1 MLKSQRISDIL
12 MELRMTSF
20 HFAHVVLWRRLSTT
34 LTNNY
39 FKVAPD
45 PQKPCLPFSG
55 KYRSLSDSQ
64 LICLASTCNSNW
76 GIRPFLLHAPAQI
89 FLNKSNMLFY
99 WHSGTHRKLVIK
111 IWDVI
116 MNFKVKAPL
125 TLAGSWQSCYQEY
138 FETKSNGNAVSP
150 RFSCV

>member
-1 MLKSQRISDIL
+1 

-55 KYRSLSDSQ
+55 KYWSLSDSQ
-64 LICLASTCNSNW
+64 FIYLANTCSSNW
-76 GIRPFLLHAPAQI
+76 GIRPFLLQHAPAQI
-89 FLNKSNMLFY
+89 FLQSSNMLFY
-99 WHSGTHRKLVIK
+99 RHSGTYRKLVIK

-125 TLAGSWQSCYQEY
+125 TLAESWQSCYQEY
-138 FETKSNGNAVSP
+138 FETKSNGNAVSL